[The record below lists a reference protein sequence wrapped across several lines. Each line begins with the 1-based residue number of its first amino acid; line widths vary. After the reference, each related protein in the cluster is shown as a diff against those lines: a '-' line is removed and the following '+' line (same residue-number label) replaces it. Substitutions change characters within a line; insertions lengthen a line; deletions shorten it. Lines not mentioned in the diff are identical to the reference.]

1 MTRAEKEQQIA
12 EISEVLANYDV
23 VYLADTS
30 ELDAETTSLLR
41 RECFKNDISVRV
53 VKNTLLR
60 IAIER
65 AEGKNFGP
73 LTETLKGQTSLM
85 TSSVGNVPAKLIKDF
100 RKKSKSE
107 RPILKGAYVEEACFI
122 GNDQLEALA
131 NIKSKEELLG
141 EIIGL
146 LQSPAKN
153 VISALKSGGNTI
165 AGLVKTL
172 QEREA

>member
-12 EISEVLANYDV
+12 EISEVLANHDV

-30 ELDAETTSLLR
+30 ELDAEKTSLLR
-41 RECFKNDISVRV
+41 RECFKNDISVKV

-65 AEGKNFGP
+65 MEDKNFGP
-73 LTETLKGQTSLM
+73 LTETLSGQTSMM
-85 TSSVGNVPAKLIKDF
+85 TASTGNVPAKLIKGF
-100 RKKSKSE
+100 RKKFKSE
-107 RPILKGAYVEEACFI
+107 RPILKAAYVEEACFI

-131 NIKSKEELLG
+131 NIKSKEEVLG
-141 EIIGL
+141 EVIGL